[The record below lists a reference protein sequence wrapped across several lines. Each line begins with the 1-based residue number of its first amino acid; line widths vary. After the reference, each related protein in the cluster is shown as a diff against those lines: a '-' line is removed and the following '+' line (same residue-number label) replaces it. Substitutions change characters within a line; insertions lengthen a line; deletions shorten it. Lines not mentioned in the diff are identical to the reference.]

1 MSTEHNTSAAKQP
14 TPKKAGWGGK
24 RTNSGRKPRGRK
36 GFMIRLSDAERA
48 MLDELRG
55 DVGISDF
62 IRAKIGLTPNFF
74 APKKKKKDEKK
85 Y

>member
-1 MSTEHNTSAAKQP
+1 MTAERNLSADKQP
-14 TPKKAGWGGK
+14 APKKAGWGGK
-24 RTNSGRKPRGRK
+24 RLNSGRKPRGRK

-62 IRAKIGLTPNFF
+62 IRNKVGLDI
-74 APKKKKKDEKK
+74 ARGRVSKK
-85 Y
+85 